1 MSVSNFLT
9 WDNLKTFTGC
19 VAIVGLTVQFTK
31 SMLDKYIKIPT
42 QLYTYLVS
50 LLILVATDIFV
61 GPWTAENFALDIL
74 DAILVS
80 LSANGAYHLFSD
92 NFSDKK

>member
-1 MSVSNFLT
+1 MELHSFLS
-9 WDNLKTFTGC
+9 WENLKTFTGC

-31 SMLDKYIKIPT
+31 DWLDKYIKIPT
-42 QLYTYLVS
+42 QLYTYIVS
-50 LLILVATDIFV
+50 LLILVATDIFL

-74 DAILVS
+74 DAIIVT

-92 NFSDKK
+92 NLSTKK